1 VVLVSLRSLDADW
14 DPHPAVL
21 AVHRQSVYLFGRDAA
36 VSTPFKFNDDLRRS
50 SLQVVD
56 IPLDHPSCSKQHAAL
71 QYRHVMEKNEFGEK
85 RGVVKPFIID
95 LESTNGTHVNDEQI
109 PSARYYE
116 LKLND
121 GEFDFMDVYVNY

>member
-1 VVLVSLRSLDADW
+1 
-14 DPHPAVL
+14 
-21 AVHRQSVYLFGRDAA
+21 
-36 VSTPFKFNDDLRRS
+36 
-50 SLQVVD
+50 
-56 IPLDHPSCSKQHAAL
+56 
-71 QYRHVMEKNEFGEK
+71 MEKNEFGEK

-121 GEFDFMDVYVNY
+121 GEFDFYGCGCEVLIMTSSSYQIWHLEQGVCVASRECCGVRVDMINEDSMAST